1 MALKPESALSVFVGA
16 LVLGTAVAVTMASAP
31 GIVRVPNEAG
41 AKDAAADGA
50 ASDAG
55 ELVISTLTAGGS
67 VEDSGP
73 SLFLGDQRPDLP
85 SDSGAGALGDRA
97 PRQVRWGVV
106 LIQFAGCQGA
116 SPTARSRK
124 DAQDLAQKLAEEAKK
139 EFHEAVRHG
148 DSGSADDAGRMPRGV
163 LEPAV
168 EYALFSLPVGGVSDV
183 VETPRGFYVMRRS
196 E

>member
-1 MALKPESALSVFVGA
+1 MKPESAISVFVGA
-16 LVLGTAVAVTMASAP
+16 LVLGTAAAVTLASAP
-31 GIVRVPNEAG
+31 DIKRVPSEAG
-41 AKDAAADGA
+41 AAAMDAAADA
-50 ASDAG
+50 PSDAG
-55 ELVISTLTAGGS
+55 ELVINTLTAGGS
-67 VEDSGP
+67 
-73 SLFLGDQRPDLP
+73 GDEGGAPLLLSDRRPDLP

-106 LIQFAGCQGA
+106 LVQFAGCQGA
-116 SPTARSRK
+116 SATARSRR
-124 DAQDLAQKLAEEAKK
+124 DATDLAQTLAEEAKK

-148 DSGSADDAGRMPRGV
+148 DSGSTDDAGRMPRGV

>member
-1 MALKPESALSVFVGA
+1 MFVGA
-16 LVLGTAVAVTMASAP
+16 LVLGTAAAVTIASAP
-31 GIVRVPNEAG
+31 AISRVPTEAG
-41 AKDAAADGA
+41 AAAMDA
-50 ASDAG
+50 ASDAPNDA
-55 ELVISTLTAGGS
+55 ELVINTLTARGSADEGGT
-67 VEDSGP
+67 

-85 SDSGAGALGDRA
+85 SDSGAGVLGDRA

-116 SPTARSRK
+116 SPTARSRREG
-124 DAQDLAQKLAEEAKK
+124 QDLAQKLAEEAKK

-148 DSGSADDAGRMPRGV
+148 DSGSTDDAGRMPRGV
-163 LEPAV
+163 LEPVV
-168 EYALFSLPVGGVSDV
+168 ELALFSLPVGGVSDV